1 MVFKGSPLDGPF
13 LDKSYDEAM
22 ELVHAVAAY
31 LDGEGKTARDG
42 LDEALRPVFT
52 SESLRLTTRLMQV
65 VAWLMVHRAVA
76 AGELT
81 PDEALTPARR
91 LSGRDICLAP
101 PLAGAERLPPQ
112 LKAHLD
118 QSRQL
123 YERIARLEER
133 LLSPDQPANPVE
145 SLLNRLER
153 NRP

>member
-1 MVFKGSPLDGPF
+1 MVLKDDGMLDGPF

-22 ELVHAVAAY
+22 AMVHAVAAY
-31 LDGEGKTARDG
+31 LDGDGKTARDA
-42 LDEALRPVFT
+42 LEEALRPVFT
-52 SESLRLTTRLMQV
+52 SESLRLTTRLMQA

-81 PDEALTPARR
+81 REEALSPARR

-101 PLAGAERLPPQ
+101 PLPGCERLPPQ
-112 LKAHLD
+112 LQVYLD

-133 LLSPDQPANPVE
+133 LMMPEQPANPVGN
-145 SLLNRLER
+145 LLER
-153 NRP
+153 FTTG